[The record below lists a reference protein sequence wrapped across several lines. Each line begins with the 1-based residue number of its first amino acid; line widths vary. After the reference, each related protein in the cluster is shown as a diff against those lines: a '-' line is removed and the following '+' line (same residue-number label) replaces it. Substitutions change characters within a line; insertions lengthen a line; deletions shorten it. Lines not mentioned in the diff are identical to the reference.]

1 MGTRPQP
8 EAYFMEKK
16 MRVLGQRNIDLELH
30 SYFNDDAAGE
40 G

>member
-8 EAYFMEKK
+8 EAYGIENK
-16 MRVLGQRNIDLELH
+16 MRVLAQHNIDLELH
-30 SYFNDDAAGE
+30 SSFDDDAAVE